1 MTERKYRFEAP
12 RNSRQHLEALYEE
25 LSFSEREYNNSR
37 PTETLKDHVAELLH
51 EARVAKRQRKDEKE
65 AEERDKSWAVSALAV
80 LAAILMFVGMSR
92 QGSWLDDYLF
102 VIRLWA
108 IGFAA
113 VFVGVSIERSS
124 FFTRLW
130 AYGFTKLTA
139 SIAVSALVVF
149 STGKASSLING
160 VFPVDASALPFTRA
174 IVAGLLAFE
183 YAYPLLLVVAVF
195 AAIHAL
201 VLFGWVKLKLSGE
214 GKYNEPPIQSV
225 AFLLLSAVVLMSYAK
240 WVNRDFSNE
249 AWPAKIY
256 RLAHSLDFDVKY
268 ECTNI
273 PKGFSV
279 VFLGPDH
286 AHVLLDQNNPQSE
299 DIESFVDAGAS
310 EQTDIPQRFRV
321 LLCEAETRLPDGEK
335 GTGMS
340 GISPADDAAQ

>member
-1 MTERKYRFEAP
+1 MTERKYRFDRP
-12 RNSRQHLEALYEE
+12 RNPRQHLEALYEE
-25 LSFSEREYNNSR
+25 LSFSERGYNDSR
-37 PTETLKDHVAELLH
+37 RTETLKDHVGELLN
-51 EARVAKRQRKDEKE
+51 EARRAKRQREYEKE
-65 AEERDKSWAVSALAV
+65 AEERDKSWAVGTLAV
-80 LAAILMFVGMSR
+80 LAAVLMFVGMSR

-102 VIRLWA
+102 AIRLWA
-108 IGFAA
+108 IGFAV

-139 SIAVSALVVF
+139 SIAVSAVVVF

-214 GKYNEPPIQSV
+214 GEYDGPPIQSV
-225 AFLLLSAVVLMSYAK
+225 AFLLLSAVVLVSYAK
-240 WVNRDFSNE
+240 WVNKDFSNE
-249 AWPAKIY
+249 AWPAKVY
-256 RLAHSLDFDVKY
+256 RLAHLLDFDAKY

-286 AHVLLDQNNPQSE
+286 ARVLLDQNSPQTE
-299 DIESFVDAGAS
+299 DMESFLGAGTS
-310 EQTDIPQRFRV
+310 GQTDIPQRFHV
-321 LLCEAETRLPDGEK
+321 LSCETRTQFTDGENA
-335 GTGMS
+335 TGMS
-340 GISPADDAAQ
+340 GTSRADAAAQ